1 MADIIKSLVVPYCK
15 YDSSLI
21 LKQKRMFVDNF
32 FFYNERCRFSSHQQ
46 DDQNAKEEQFKR
58 GLIYS
63 LMDMSL
69 LFTTYSHLLPIIDQ
83 LGGDSKTWYSN
94 FKTSLNNLSEDVVNI
109 IHFIFPLM
117 MNHAKHKS
125 TMRMVLIMNE
135 LYDSMDLLVQTI
147 MLGEY
152 QYANGMEIKEMRESL
167 LAHRREY
174 MKVILDPVS
183 SPFRTGFVT
192 DLSVKHYFDE
202 LDIITDSER
211 FNEIIRDVIH
221 TRKGIDTS
229 RFEGNVEIRELF
241 KNFLN
246 EGSTK
251 DIKGLLVSIVDRYHD
266 DDKDFVLRSNKKWLR
281 SLMKELDDDVA
292 DKIKQIAKLLSLP
305 F

>member
-1 MADIIKSLVVPYCK
+1 MPDIIKSLTVPYCK

-21 LKQKRMFVDNF
+21 LKQKRMLVNNF

-46 DDQNAKEEQFKR
+46 DIQNAKEEQFKR

-63 LMDMSL
+63 LMDLSL
-69 LFTTYSHLLPIIDQ
+69 LFTSYSHLLPIIDQ
-83 LGGDSKTWYSN
+83 LGKDSLSWYSN
-94 FKTSLNNLSEDVVNI
+94 FKTSLNNLQEDVDNI
-109 IHFIFPLM
+109 IHFIFPLI
-117 MNHAKHKS
+117 MNHAKYKS
-125 TMRMVLIMNE
+125 AMRMVLIMNE
-135 LYDSMDLLVQTI
+135 LYDSMDLVVQTI
-147 MLGEY
+147 MLGEC
-152 QYANGMEIKEMRESL
+152 QYAHGLDIKEMRESL
-167 LAHRREY
+167 LTHRREY
-174 MKVILDPVS
+174 MQVILDPVS
-183 SPFRTGFVT
+183 SPFRTGYVA

-202 LDIITDSER
+202 LDVITDSER
-211 FNEIIRDVIH
+211 FNEIIRDVIF

-229 RFEGNVEIRELF
+229 RFEGNAEIRELF

-251 DIKGLLVSIVDRYHD
+251 EIKGLLICIVERYQD